1 MGQLTHLS
9 RLNSAA
15 ALGDGAASRCHR
27 AGRRG
32 ITPGIRAAVP
42 GCLGAYPAAPRFH
55 ARCAGHP
62 AQAGGAA
69 ILKHPGL
76 SPPVLALTTAGDV
89 RSVTRVSL
97 HSIFVIQ
104 CSQTTCQER
113 LYMPIAIIVQ
123 GGAGNIDPERVE
135 GAQEGCRE
143 AALVGWNILQAGG
156 SALDAVEAAVR
167 ALEDNP
173 MFNAGTGACLTSDGN
188 IELDAGIMEGY
199 TLRVGAVAGVE
210 LIKNPVSLARKVL
223 ESPHVLLVGKGAQE
237 FAQEQ
242 GMPLSAFEDLVTE
255 RQYRIWLE
263 NKARAASAPEELRH
277 HRREV
282 GSLKARQE
290 RHGTVGAAAVDIT
303 GTLAAATST
312 GGIHNKYPGRV
323 GDSPLVGCGFYADE
337 NAAVSCTGYG
347 EDFIRLLIAKRTADF
362 VGRGDSAREAAE
374 EAIALLSTS
383 AEGMG
388 GLIVVDR
395 KGDVGFARNSQN
407 LAYACMVEG
416 MAEPMAGA

>member
-1 MGQLTHLS
+1 
-9 RLNSAA
+9 
-15 ALGDGAASRCHR
+15 
-27 AGRRG
+27 
-32 ITPGIRAAVP
+32 
-42 GCLGAYPAAPRFH
+42 
-55 ARCAGHP
+55 
-62 AQAGGAA
+62 
-69 ILKHPGL
+69 
-76 SPPVLALTTAGDV
+76 
-89 RSVTRVSL
+89 
-97 HSIFVIQ
+97 
-104 CSQTTCQER
+104 
-113 LYMPIAIIVQ
+113 MPIAIIVH

-223 ESPHVLLVGKGAQE
+223 ESPHALLVGKGAQE